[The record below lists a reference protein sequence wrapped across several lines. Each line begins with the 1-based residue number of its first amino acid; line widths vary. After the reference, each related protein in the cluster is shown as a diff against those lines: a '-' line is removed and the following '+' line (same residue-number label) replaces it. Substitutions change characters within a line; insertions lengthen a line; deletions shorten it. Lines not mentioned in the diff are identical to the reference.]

1 MILNKKQNIF
11 ILLSVII
18 MILIIGYIAKF
29 MYDRNTV
36 KEKASEV
43 AIKTMKKEKN
53 VDFVVTDVKIEHLE
67 LAGFITVSGYDK
79 NNKQER
85 YHVMINK
92 IQNYTI
98 EFLGKIKP

>member
-43 AIKTMKKEKN
+43 AIETMKKEKN
-53 VDFVVTDVKIEHLE
+53 IDFVVTDVKIQQLE
-67 LAGFITVSGYDK
+67 LAGFIRVRGYDK
-79 NNKQER
+79 NNEQKS
-85 YHVMINK
+85 I
-92 IQNYTI
+92 T
-98 EFLGKIKP
+98 L